1 MALNVGINVQEVDGR
16 AAPAIQPAD
25 TSVAAF
31 VGLTERGLPNRPVRI
46 TDLQQFRA
54 RFGAHRR
61 PPLNGFLA
69 YAVEGFFQNGGAAAY
84 LSRVV
89 GSPSTAAFL
98 TLNNRQAVP
107 APSLR
112 ISAGYRGQLDPGP
125 WGERLRIDVR
135 DDPRGRTTVPGG
147 AALAAT
153 SAVLASLD
161 GFQVGRVVRFVDGLN
176 IFYRRI
182 TGVLPAAS
190 TIQWAAAAPIA
201 PGLAPGVE
209 AATAEFRLLVRY
221 QASPTDEFAMVED
234 WRRLSLET
242 DSPDYAVDRINQ
254 PNTGSKFI
262 TALDLT
268 GAAPSGEE
276 NPAVASNQAPA
287 AGTGTE
293 ALPGAADY
301 AGDEALRTGLHAL
314 DASNIQLLAVPDVHT
329 LTAANRDAVVRAAL
343 TYCSRRGDCML
354 VGSAPDRVSP
364 VAVPRSRTD
373 YTQPETDYVRLT
385 VKPYSAGFQ
394 AAKVFGALYTP
405 WIRILDPTAGGPN
418 PARFIPAD
426 GHLMGVFARTDL
438 ERGIFKAP
446 AGNAALV
453 RGALDVAAVFSDGEH
468 TDLVQNGLVNGIRPE
483 PGLGIT
489 VAASRTLSTDTRWWF
504 VNVRLLFNFVKSS
517 LKEGLRF
524 VRQEPHTEEL
534 RRTVRLNVVS
544 PFLLGLW
551 RQGAFG
557 SGPPGDLF
565 SVKCDAENNPPAQVD
580 LGNFTIEVYFYPVK
594 PAETILIIVG
604 QQPSGAT
611 AGEA

>member
-16 AAPAIQPAD
+16 AAPAIQPAS

-31 VGLTERGLPNRPVRI
+31 LGLTERGLPNRPVRI
-46 TDLQQFRA
+46 TDLQQFRD
-54 RFGAHRR
+54 RFGAHRTD
-61 PPLNGFLA
+61 GFLA
-69 YAVEGFFQNGGAAAY
+69 YAIEGFFQNGGRTAY
-84 LSRVV
+84 VTRIV
-89 GSPSTAAFL
+89 GTPSAAAFL

-125 WGERLRIDVR
+125 WGERLRLDVR

-147 AALAAT
+147 AAAGAI

-161 GFQVGRVVRFVDGLN
+161 GFQIGRVVRFVDGAN
-176 IFYRRI
+176 TFYRRI
-182 TGVLPAAS
+182 TGVVAGTS
-190 TIQWAAAAPIA
+190 TVQWSAAAPIA
-201 PGLAPGVE
+201 PGLNVGVE
-209 AATAEFRLLVRY
+209 AATAEFRLIVRY
-221 QASPTDEFAMVED
+221 LASPTGEFTVAED

-242 DSPDYAVDRINQ
+242 DTTDYAVDRINH

-262 TALDLT
+262 TALDVT
-268 GAAPSGEE
+268 GGALSGEE
-276 NPAVASNQAPA
+276 NPAVASNQAPT

-293 ALPGAADY
+293 TLPGAPDY

-314 DASNIQLLAVPDVHT
+314 DTSTVELVAIPDAHR
-329 LTAANRDAVVRAAL
+329 LTPAGRAAVVTSAL
-343 TYCSRRGDCML
+343 TYCAGRGDCMFI
-354 VGSAPDRVSP
+354 GSAPDRVALG
-364 VAVPRSRTD
+364 VAIPRSRSD
-373 YTQPETDYVRLT
+373 YTQLVTDYLT
-385 VKPYSAGFQ
+385 AVKTYSAPFQ
-394 AAKVFGALYTP
+394 AAKVYGALYAP
-405 WIRILDPTAGGPN
+405 WIRVLDPLAGGPN

-426 GHLMGVFARTDL
+426 GHLMGVYARTDL

-446 AGNAALV
+446 AGNAALA
-453 RGALDVAAVFSDGEH
+453 RGALDVAAVFSDVEH
-468 TDLVQNGLVNGIRPE
+468 TDLVQNGLVNGIRHE

-534 RRTVRLNVVS
+534 RRTVRLNVVT

-557 SGPPGDLF
+557 SGPPQSLF
-565 SVKCDAENNPPAQVD
+565 SIKCDAENNPPTQVD

-611 AGEA
+611 AAEA